1 MTLPAS
7 NPFGTDFAIIGAPNG
22 ALDADPAFRLQTGRA
37 LLAQRLLCRLSTPRG
52 SVIDCPNDCI
62 DLRDSLSDGMTTAQ
76 ISALG
81 SSVQQELLK
90 DQQVTAVTVSGT
102 YSFAAASLILT
113 IGVMSG
119 AGPFTMVLLVSK
131 VTVQLLNS
139 NLSTPLSTT

>member
-1 MTLPAS
+1 VSNPFPSS

-62 DLRDSLSDGMTTAQ
+62 DLRDSLSDGMTVQQ
-76 ISALG
+76 ISQLG

-102 YSFAAASLILT
+102 FTTATSVLTLT
-113 IGVMSG
+113 IGITSG
-119 AGPFTMVLLVSK
+119 AGPFTMVLAVSQ
-131 VTVQLLNS
+131 VTVTLLNS
-139 NLSTPLSTT
+139 NLATPVQ